1 MNYWI
6 EPPRPMTLLCVFV
19 MLPPSL
25 FRATHIHGTDP
36 AGKDCKHTPVE
47 RKVLHHHITSIY
59 SNPMLGETFEESR
72 MKFIAEKVQ
81 HQPLEIAYHA
91 EGNGWELTATSCGK
105 TKFWGWNLS

>member
-1 MNYWI
+1 MNYLI

-19 MLPPSL
+19 MSPLSL

-36 AGKDCKHTPVE
+36 AGKDCKRTPVE
-47 RKVLHHHITSIY
+47 LYVTPITFIY

-105 TKFWGWNLS
+105 TKFWGWNPS